1 MPLSG
6 FKDVIG
12 HEQIIAHL
20 SNSLKNNKVSHAY
33 IFNGEDGT
41 GKNMLAKLF
50 AKALQC
56 EAGYGDSCGMCRSC
70 RQVDSGNQPDIRWVT
85 HEKPS
90 SIGVD
95 EIREQVNNDI
105 AIKPYSSKYKIYIID
120 EAQKMT
126 PQAQNAL
133 LKTIEEPP
141 SYGVIMLLTDNA
153 QQLLPTIS
161 SRCVT
166 LNMKAI
172 AQDKIQNYLMKTY
185 EIPDYKAKICASYAQ
200 GNMGKAIKMA
210 TSSDFNELHE
220 FVLRL
225 VKGVDNLDVHEIM
238 DVIRKLSEYK
248 DEIYDIIDMMMVW
261 YRDILMLKLTNDPNL
276 LIYPEEYSAL
286 SRRASKASFE
296 GLDTII
302 RALEKAKVRLRAN
315 VNFDTA
321 MEMMLLT
328 IKEELR

>member
-1 MPLSG
+1 MPLAN
-6 FKDVIG
+6 FKDVVG
-12 HEQIIAHL
+12 HEQIIEHL
-20 SNSLKNNKVSHAY
+20 SQSLKNNKVSHAY
-33 IFNGEDGT
+33 IFSGEDGT

-56 EAGYGDSCGMCRSC
+56 EAGYGDSCGMCHSC
-70 RQVDSGNQPDIRWVT
+70 KQVDSGNQPDIRWVT
-85 HEKPS
+85 HVKPA

-120 EAQKMT
+120 EAEKMT

-141 SYGVIMLLTDNA
+141 AYGLIMLLTNNVSM
-153 QQLLPTIS
+153 LLPTIR

-172 AQDKIQNYLMKTY
+172 ASDKIEAYLIKTY
-185 EIPDYKAKICASYAQ
+185 EVPDYKARICTSYAQ
-200 GNMGKAIKMA
+200 GNLGKAIKMA

-220 FVLRL
+220 SILAL
-225 VKGVDNLDVHEIM
+225 VKSVDNMEIYAIM
-238 DVIRKLSEYK
+238 DAIKKLSEYK
-248 DEIYDIIDMMMVW
+248 AEIYDIIDMMMVW
-261 YRDILMLKLTNDPNL
+261 YRDILMFKLTHDPNL

-286 SRRASKASFE
+286 SKRAVISTFE

-302 RALEKAKVRLRAN
+302 KAMEKAKVRLKAN

-321 MEMMLLT
+321 LEMMLLT
-328 IKEELR
+328 IKEN

>member
-1 MPLSG
+1 MAS
-6 FKDVIG
+6 FKDVVG
-12 HEQIIAHL
+12 HEQIIEHL
-20 SNSLKNNKVSHAY
+20 RNSLKNNKISHAY
-33 IFNGEDGT
+33 IFCGEDGT

-50 AKALQC
+50 AKALEC

-70 RQVDSGNQPDIRWVT
+70 KQVESGNQPDIRWVT
-85 HEKPS
+85 HEKPA

-95 EIREQVNNDI
+95 DIREQVNNDI

-120 EAQKMT
+120 EAEKMT

-141 SYGVIMLLTDNA
+141 SYGIIMLLTNNA
-153 QQLLPTIS
+153 DMLLPTIR

-166 LNMKAI
+166 LNMKSVPS
-172 AQDKIQNYLMKTY
+172 QKIQDYLIKKY
-185 EIPDYKAKICASYAQ
+185 EIPDYKARICASYAQ

-210 TSSDFNELHE
+210 TSPDFNELHE
-220 FVLRL
+220 AVLNL
-225 VKGVDNLDVHEIM
+225 VKNIDDMDIYVIM
-238 DVIRKLSEYK
+238 DAVKQLSEHK
-248 DEIYDIIDMMMVW
+248 AEIYDIIDMMMVW

-286 SRRASKASFE
+286 SRRASKSTFE
-296 GLDTII
+296 GLDHII
-302 RALEKAKVRLRAN
+302 KAMEKAKVRLRAN

-321 MEMMLLT
+321 LEMMLLT
-328 IKEELR
+328 IKEN

>member
-1 MPLSG
+1 MAS

-33 IFNGEDGT
+33 IFSGEDGT

-56 EAGYGDSCGMCRSC
+56 EAGYGDSCGMCHSC
-70 RQVDSGNQPDIRWVT
+70 KQVDSGNQPDIRFVT
-85 HEKPS
+85 HEKPA

-95 EIREQVNNDI
+95 DIRLQVNNDV

-120 EAQKMT
+120 EAEKMT

-141 SYGVIMLLTDNA
+141 AYAVILLLTNNA
-153 QQLLPTIS
+153 QLLLPTIS

-172 AQDKIQNYLMKTY
+172 APDKIQDFLMKNY
-185 EIPDYKAKICASYAQ
+185 EIPDYKAKICASFAQ

-210 TSSDFNELHE
+210 TSPDFNEMHE
-220 FVLRL
+220 RVLNL
-225 VKGVDNLDVHEIM
+225 VKNVDDM
-238 DVIRKLSEYK
+238 DIYVVVDAVKKLSEYK
-248 DEIYDIIDMMMVW
+248 AEIYDIIDMMMVW
-261 YRDILMLKLTNDPNL
+261 YRDIIMLKLTNDPNL
-276 LIYPEEYSAL
+276 LIYPEEYNAL
-286 SRRASKASFE
+286 LRRASKSTFE

-302 RALEKAKVRLRAN
+302 QAMEKCKVRLRAN

-321 MEMMLLT
+321 LEMMLLT
-328 IKEELR
+328 IKEN

>member
-1 MPLSG
+1 MPLAS
-6 FKDVIG
+6 FKDVVG
-12 HEQIIAHL
+12 HEQIIEHL

-33 IFNGEDGT
+33 IFCGEDGT

-70 RQVDSGNQPDIRWVT
+70 KQVESGNQPDIRWVT
-85 HEKPS
+85 HEKPA

-120 EAQKMT
+120 EAEKMT

-141 SYGVIMLLTDNA
+141 AYGLVMLLTNNA
-153 QQLLPTIS
+153 SMLLPTIR

-172 AQDKIQNYLMKTY
+172 ASDKIQEHLIKTC
-185 EIPDYKAKICASYAQ
+185 EIPDYKARICASFAQ
-200 GNMGKAIKMA
+200 GNLGKAIKMA
-210 TSSDFNELHE
+210 TSPDFNELHE
-220 FVLRL
+220 SVLNL
-225 VKGVDNLDVHEIM
+225 VKNVDDM
-238 DVIRKLSEYK
+238 DIYVVMDAIKKLSEHK
-248 DEIYDIIDMMMVW
+248 AEIYDIIDMMMVW

-286 SRRASKASFE
+286 SKRASKSTFE
-296 GLDTII
+296 GLDNII
-302 RALEKAKVRLRAN
+302 RAMETAKVRLKAN

-321 MEMMLLT
+321 LEMMLLT
-328 IKEELR
+328 IKEN

>member
-1 MPLSG
+1 MLAS

-12 HEQIIAHL
+12 HEQIIEHL
-20 SNSLKNNKVSHAY
+20 SNSLKNKKVSHAY
-33 IFNGEDGT
+33 IFCGEDGT

-70 RQVDSGNQPDIRWVT
+70 RQVESGNQPDIRWVT
-85 HEKPS
+85 HEKPA

-95 EIREQVNNDI
+95 DIREQVNNDI

-120 EAQKMT
+120 EAEKMT

-141 SYGVIMLLTDNA
+141 SYGIIMLLTNNMDA
-153 QQLLPTIS
+153 LLQTIR

-166 LNMKAI
+166 LSLKAI
-172 AQDKIQNYLMKTY
+172 PTGKIQEYLIEKY
-185 EIPDYKAKICASYAQ
+185 EIPDYKARICASYAQ
-200 GNMGKAIKMA
+200 GNMGKAIRMA
-210 TSSDFNELHE
+210 TSEEFNELHG
-220 FVLRL
+220 FVLNL
-225 VKGVDNLDVHEIM
+225 VKSVDDM
-238 DVIRKLSEYK
+238 DIYMVVDAVKKLSEYK
-248 DEIYDIIDMMMVW
+248 AEIYDIIDMMMVW

-276 LIYPEEYSAL
+276 LVYPEEYSAL
-286 SRRASKASFE
+286 SKRASRSTFE
-296 GLDTII
+296 GLDHII
-302 RALEKAKVRLRAN
+302 KAMEKAKTRLRAN

-321 MEMMLLT
+321 LELMLLT
-328 IKEELR
+328 IKEN